1 MDNFDFHFVG
11 SLPPSLAP
19 SAQEAFRVM
28 LDRAGQQVKRLP
40 DGEFGERHYFVLFQ
54 EKVFSSYMLKRCN
67 YLAMGTG

>member
-1 MDNFDFHFVG
+1 
-11 SLPPSLAP
+11 
-19 SAQEAFRVM
+19 M
-28 LDRAGQQVKRLP
+28 LDWAGQQVKRLP